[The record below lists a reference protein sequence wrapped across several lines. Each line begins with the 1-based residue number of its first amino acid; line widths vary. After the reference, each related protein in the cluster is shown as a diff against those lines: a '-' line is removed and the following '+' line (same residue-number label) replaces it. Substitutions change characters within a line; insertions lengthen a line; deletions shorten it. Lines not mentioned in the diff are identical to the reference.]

1 MVRVGREAAPCAS
14 THTPRRPTRVGGG
27 APDIGRVSVFSGSF
41 QCARPPREGK
51 LCWPPCRPVPPRA
64 RAWQPPAHPPGR
76 FGGTAQ
82 RRAGRGGVLVTGR
95 SCGGTGRPEPG
106 GPLGLDGTV
115 GSAWATARGSA
126 DKRCSALAPVPTSPA
141 ARSCP
146 RPGPCERRSRSHTCA
161 NIRPPAGKTA
171 PLCPAWH
178 RCPSLAVSC
187 GPGLAIVPAGP
198 APPPPSSWAGDS
210 HSQRWR
216 PCSCP
221 GGWSGRGSSY
231 GSAPGTSWTSSSG
244 SAAWP
249 GASEPAG
256 RCARRWL
263 SCAVLCVASWATRG
277 ASPALPCPVAP
288 RPGRTDQGL
297 PTRWYSLAGRG
308 LPAGPLPTT
317 TLRPRQ
323 TSTSG
328 WMRGT
333 DLKLGRLGRWGG
345 PSAVF
350 PLWSQGRG
358 AGSRRGWPLLRVAP
372 PAGL

>member
-1 MVRVGREAAPCAS
+1 M
-14 THTPRRPTRVGGG
+14 
-27 APDIGRVSVFSGSF
+27 
-41 QCARPPREGK
+41 
-51 LCWPPCRPVPPRA
+51 
-64 RAWQPPAHPPGR
+64 
-76 FGGTAQ
+76 
-82 RRAGRGGVLVTGR
+82 TGR
-95 SCGGTGRPEPG
+95 SCGGTGCPEPG
-106 GPLGLDGTV
+106 GSPGPDGAV
-115 GSAWATARGSA
+115 GSAWVTARSSA
-126 DKRCSALAPVPTSPA
+126 DKRCSALALAPAFPA

-198 APPPPSSWAGDS
+198 APPPPSSWADDS

-216 PCSCP
+216 PCSCL

-231 GSAPGTSWTSSSG
+231 GLCSWHILDKQLRKR
-244 SAAWP
+244 
-249 GASEPAG
+249 EPEQHG
-256 RCARRWL
+256 WGLQSARRWL
-263 SCAVLCVASWATRG
+263 SLAVLCVASWATRG
-277 ASPALPCPVAP
+277 ASLALPCPVAP

-308 LPAGPLPTT
+308 LPAGPLPIT

-323 TSTSG
+323 TGTSV

-333 DLKLGRLGRWGG
+333 DLKIGRLGRWDG

-358 AGSRRGWPLLRVAP
+358 AGSRGGSGHCCVWTRREGCRCHRGGASILNTQPWPVFAGRVDESADVP
-372 PAGL
+372 VKRFCPWPAGQRVPQ